1 MKTAHVGIL
10 IVALLASTFVWA
22 QEQKDSSKE
31 PVPKYDITQEQSF
44 KGTVEEVRDRQ
55 CPVGGGMG
63 AHVMLKLSDGQI
75 LEVHLAKSKFVKD
88 YELAFGK
95 GEQLEVKG
103 VKVKFEG
110 VDTIFAR
117 EVKRGNDMYMFRDKD
132 GKPIW

>member
-1 MKTAHVGIL
+1 MKNWHVGIL
-10 IVALLASTFVWA
+10 IAALLASTFAWA
-22 QEQKDSSKE
+22 QEQKQSQKE
-31 PVPKYDITQEQSF
+31 PVPKYDITQEQTF
-44 KGTVEEVRDRQ
+44 KGSVEDVRDRE
-55 CPVGGGMG
+55 CPVSGGMG

-75 LEVHLAKSKFVKD
+75 LEVHLARTTFVKD
-88 YELAFGK
+88 YELTFTK
-95 GEQLEVKG
+95 GESLKVKG